1 MHIFYNSPHN
11 NGMRNFNFI
20 KNIFTYTP
28 ENTDTAFQL
37 NEATDTLPALNSD
50 RTVSESL
57 TENLDFI
64 ERIYSLPQN
73 SDIKIRKFTIGNQI
87 SAFLLFVEGL
97 VRDDSIGNHILAPLM
112 LLPQET
118 VTVQKVMNKLLLN
131 NQVTTVKTFTEVIDE
146 VNMGNC
152 VLFADGFCEVFSI
165 DVKGWERRGIDSPI
179 TEHVI
184 YGPHEGFN
192 ENFKVNTALI
202 RKNLRNQNLVC
213 ETLSLG
219 KQSKTPCALLYI
231 KNVTNRALVREMRRR
246 LQNIEAD
253 FVYQAGEVEQF
264 IEEKS
269 FSLSPQLLTTER
281 PDKTAAALVEGK
293 VAIIVHGSPF
303 ALIAPV
309 SFTEFLTS
317 PEDQNVRFPF
327 ANLMRGIR
335 LIGILSSFL
344 LSGLYI
350 AIVNYHREMIPADL
364 LFAIEAAREAVP
376 FSALFELLLM
386 EIAFDIIREASL
398 RVPSPIGST
407 VGIIGGLIVGQAAVS
422 AALVSPLAIII
433 VSLTGVGSF
442 STPNYALNFTFRFA
456 RYIYIFLGAAYGFLG
471 IAAGLFIHATLLCA
485 VNSFGVSLFST
496 LSSKNNTGILSFLF
510 QVPAW
515 KREQRHAYVQAQQT
529 ELQQEISRKWEES

>member
-1 MHIFYNSPHN
+1 MHIFYNLLYTKD
-11 NGMRNFNFI
+11 MRNFHFI

-28 ENTDTAFQL
+28 KEADNTFHLTGTSDAP
-37 NEATDTLPALNSD
+37 PALNLARSI
-50 RTVSESL
+50 SESL
-57 TENLDFI
+57 AENLAFA
-64 ERIYSLPQN
+64 EQIYSLPQN
-73 SDIKIRKFTIGNQI
+73 SDIKVRKFTVGNLS
-87 SAFLLFVEGL
+87 SAFLIFVEGL
-97 VRDDSIGNHILAPLM
+97 VRDDTIGNHILAPLM
-112 LLPQET
+112 LLPQENVST
-118 VTVQKVMNKLLLN
+118 EKVMNTLILN
-131 NQVTTVKTFTEVIDE
+131 NQVTLLETFSEVADE
-146 VNMGNC
+146 VNLGNC
-152 VLFADGFCEVFSI
+152 ILLVDGITTAFSV
-165 DVKGWERRGIDSPI
+165 DVKGWDRRGIDAPI

-202 RKNLRNQNLVC
+202 RKNLRNQNLIC

-246 LQNIEAD
+246 LQNIDAD

-264 IEEKS
+264 IEDKS

-293 VAIIVHGSPF
+293 VAVIVHGSPF

-327 ANLMRGIR
+327 ANLMKGIR
-335 LIGILSSFL
+335 LLGILSSFL

-386 EIAFDIIREASL
+386 EVSFDIIREASL

-442 STPNYALNFTFRFA
+442 ATPNYALNFTFRFA

-471 IAAGLFIHATLLCA
+471 IAAGIFLHATLLCA
-485 VNSFGVSLFST
+485 VKSFGVPLFST
-496 LSSKNNTGILSFLF
+496 LSGKNRASILSFLF
-510 QVPAW
+510 QTPSW
-515 KREQRHAYVQAQQT
+515 KREKRHAYVQAQQT
-529 ELQQEISRKWEES
+529 DMQQEISRKWEEL